1 MILDRE
7 TMAQLSQNMC
17 VKTKKM
23 KVKRIS
29 SSVFCHEEVISPD
42 ITVGVN
48 PTDLELWKMHLNH
61 GWDSFL
67 SHAGSNVVKYNCH
80 VRIPKA
86 LRPICLQ

>member
-7 TMAQLSQNMC
+7 TMAQLSQNLC
-17 VKTKKM
+17 QNQENESEE
-23 KVKRIS
+23 RIS

-67 SHAGSNVVKYNCH
+67 SHAGSNVVKYNS
-80 VRIPKA
+80 
-86 LRPICLQ
+86 QDFQ